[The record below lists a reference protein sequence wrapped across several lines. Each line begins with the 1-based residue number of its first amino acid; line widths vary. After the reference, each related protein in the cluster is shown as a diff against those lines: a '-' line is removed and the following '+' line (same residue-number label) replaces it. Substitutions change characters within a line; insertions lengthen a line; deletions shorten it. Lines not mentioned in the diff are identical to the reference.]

1 MNRRSFLAGAA
12 AAGALTPLFQSVVAA
27 DAASNVRISAC
38 DWSIGMKQTPEALVL
53 GKEIGLDG
61 IEVSFSDGG
70 DFDLRKKEVRREYYE
85 TSRRTGV
92 AIATL
97 AMGILNSRPFAT
109 DPDAPKW
116 VGECIETMATM
127 KSEASEMSDAKLAS
141 RVAPSVVLLAFFGK
155 GDINGKPDLMEAT
168 IKRLKELAPMA
179 EKAGVVLGIES
190 RLNAADHLKIVRAV
204 DSPAVKVYYDTRNMV
219 AMGYPLLEDVRKIG
233 GENLCRSLHFKEK
246 GATLGKGT
254 IDFKAFKGVLDDMGY
269 EGWLTIESSLPKG
282 AKVLEAYRENVGF
295 LRELYKA

>member
-1 MNRRSFLAGAA
+1 MKRRNFIAGAT
-12 AAGALTPLFQSVVAA
+12 AAGALVPFTQIGLAA
-27 DAASNVRISAC
+27 EAPRKYGISAC
-38 DWSIGMKQTPEALVL
+38 DWSIGMKQTPEALIL

-70 DFDLRKKEVRREYYE
+70 EFDLRKKEVRKTYYE
-85 TSRRTGV
+85 TSRTTGV

-97 AMGILNSRPFAT
+97 AMGILNGRPFSS
-109 DPDAPKW
+109 DPDAPRW
-116 VGECIETMATM
+116 VEDCIETMAMM
-127 KSEASEMSDAKLAS
+127 KAEASEMSDEKLAS

-155 GDINGKPDLMEAT
+155 GDINGEPELMDAT
-168 IKRLKELAPMA
+168 IKRLQALAPKA

-190 RLNAADHLKIVRAV
+190 RLNADDHLKIVNAV
-204 DSPAVKVYYDTRNMV
+204 DSPSVKVYYDTRNMV

-233 GENLCRSLHFKEK
+233 GENLCKSLHFKEK

-254 IDFKAFKGVLDDMGY
+254 IDFAAFKKVLDELGY

-282 AKVLEAYRENVGF
+282 VKILDAYRENAGV
-295 LRELYKA
+295 LRKLYTL